1 LQEERIVKYLQLI
14 SIVMVVAGVVVTIGA
29 PVLDLSKAI
38 TLTGLMLVVTGVV
51 NGVVV
56 YLWRKVAGL

>member
-1 LQEERIVKYLQLI
+1 VKYLQLI